1 MNLLNI
7 AKWCL
12 LPSVAFMFAALA
24 AHAEGDPPKPDF
36 EIPKTHIE
44 VRVLPQGEDAESKP
58 VPEEVQKKKVGPE
71 KPDDPMEA
79 LRQEMQALRD
89 EMRLLQATLDLMVN
103 QMMADTRAENEFL
116 RKELLRMSELQ
127 AGYGMP
133 DPTRIPRP
141 GIDIVREVLESQQ
154 LMNPQGEIPFELEG
168 EFPILPGSLEPAEEA
183 PVEYEEEEGEPEPFV
198 FTPIKEWGRSPEM
211 VEELGEDAT
220 SLKGM
225 VGIVPPR
232 SRRADIEQLGRDLRS
247 QFDAYDNINI
257 EVFDDEKA
265 AQDYA
270 ETQVGDSDHR
280 VLSISKYAASGRD
293 VILFIRKGE
302 TSEVAR

>member
-7 AKWCL
+7 AKRCL
-12 LPSVAFMFAALA
+12 LLSGIVVCAAGTA
-24 AHAEGDPPKPDF
+24 QTAGDPPKPDF

-44 VRVLPQGEDAESKP
+44 VRVLPQDEVPKP
-58 VPEEVQKKKVGPE
+58 EVVSEEEQKKTEPE
-71 KPDDPMEA
+71 KPDDPMET

-103 QMMADTRAENEFL
+103 QMMADLRMENEFL
-116 RKELLRMSELQ
+116 RKELLRMGELQ

-133 DPTRIPRP
+133 DPTLIPRP

-154 LMNPQGEIPFELEG
+154 LMNPQEEMPFELEG
-168 EFPILPGSLEPAEEA
+168 EFPVVPELDAPAEEA
-183 PVEYEEEEGEPEPFV
+183 PMEYEEEEGEPEPFV
-198 FTPIKEWGRSPEM
+198 FTPIKEWGRTPEM
-211 VEELGEDAT
+211 VEELGDDAT

-225 VGIVPPR
+225 VGMVPPR

-270 ETQVGDSDHR
+270 EDQTGDENHR
-280 VLSISKYAASGRD
+280 VLSISKHAASGRD
-293 VILFIRKGE
+293 VILFLKKGE
-302 TSEVAR
+302 AAEVAR

>member
-7 AKWCL
+7 TKRCL
-12 LPSVAFMFAALA
+12 LLSGILVFAAGTAQA
-24 AHAEGDPPKPDF
+24 AGDPPKPDF

-44 VRVLPQGEDAESKP
+44 VRVLPQDDVPKP
-58 VPEEVQKKKVGPE
+58 DVTPEEERKKTEPE

-89 EMRLLQATLDLMVN
+89 EMHLLQATLDLMVN
-103 QMMADTRAENEFL
+103 QMMADMRTENEYL

-133 DPTRIPRP
+133 DPTLIPRP
-141 GIDIVREVLESQQ
+141 GIDIIRQVLESQQ
-154 LMNPQGEIPFELEG
+154 ATNPETEQPPALEG
-168 EFPILPGSLEPAEEA
+168 EFPVIPEFGAAAEEA
-183 PVEYEEEEGEPEPFV
+183 PMEYEEEEGEPEPFV
-198 FTPIKEWGRSPEM
+198 YTPIKEWGRTPEM
-211 VEELGEDAT
+211 IEELGDDAT

-225 VGIVPPR
+225 VGMVPPR
-232 SRRADIEQLGRDLRS
+232 SRRADIEQLGRDLRN
-247 QFDAYDNINI
+247 QYDAYDNINI

-270 ETQVGDSDHR
+270 EDQTGDENHR
-280 VLSISKYAASGRD
+280 VLSISKHAASGRD
-293 VILFIRKGE
+293 VILFLKKGE
-302 TSEVAR
+302 AAEVTR